1 MNDCSQWVVNPSDGD
16 GPTFVNLHFHYHYV
30 TTALYSISS
39 ACDIAVNVVFLVPS
53 L

>member
-1 MNDCSQWVVNPSDGD
+1 MFSQGSVDHSEGD